1 MSADIV
7 SLSEVN
13 VENNNININNYD
25 IDKIERKILITNMLK
40 EFNECVDNNNYDEYE
55 REQELLRIVF
65 EHSNINYKP

>member
-1 MSADIV
+1 MSA
-7 SLSEVN
+7 
-13 VENNNININNYD
+13 ENNNNIINNYD
-25 IDKIERKILITNMLK
+25 INEIERKIIITNMLK

>member
-1 MSADIV
+1 M
-7 SLSEVN
+7 N
-13 VENNNININNYD
+13 VENNNNININNYD

-65 EHSNINYKP
+65 EHSNIIYKQ